1 MTQIPTFEEIAEAH
15 GHRCPGIAIGYKM
28 AKAAAEWAGDEP
40 VRVYSTTTRCP
51 LDALRHTFRLTDE
64 TLTIEDKGELH
75 FVLEKADGSKLF
87 IDEVPGSKIK
97 NAEGARDRRE
107 RGDAKGSLRVGCK
120 RRLFLARILLT
131 IPRLF
136 AIIVADRADGRAPCE
151 ASVAFSRTTPP
162 PKGDKNG

>member
-1 MTQIPTFEEIAEAH
+1 MTQIPTFEEIANAH

-97 NAEGARDRRE
+97 NAEGNALRE
-107 RGDAKGSLRVGCK
+107 KVRAGTASAEETKRFNEIQEELLEQAFAMDDEKLFTLR
-120 RRLFLARILLT
+120 T
-131 IPRLF
+131 
-136 AIIVADRADGRAPCE
+136 E
-151 ASVAFSRTTPP
+151 
-162 PKGDKNG
+162 

>member
-64 TLTIEDKGELH
+64 TLTIDDKGELH

-97 NAEGARDRRE
+97 NEE
-107 RGDAKGSLRVGCK
+107 
-120 RRLFLARILLT
+120 
-131 IPRLF
+131 
-136 AIIVADRADGRAPCE
+136 
-151 ASVAFSRTTPP
+151 
-162 PKGDKNG
+162 GDKLRKKVREGTASKEETARFNEIQEELLEQAFNTPDEKLFTTHS

>member
-97 NAEGARDRRE
+97 NDEGNKLRKKVREGPASKEETARFNEIQEELLQQAFNTPDE
-107 RGDAKGSLRVGCK
+107 K
-120 RRLFLARILLT
+120 LFT
-131 IPRLF
+131 IH
-136 AIIVADRADGRAPCE
+136 
-151 ASVAFSRTTPP
+151 S
-162 PKGDKNG
+162 

>member
-1 MTQIPTFEEIAEAH
+1 MTQIPSFEEIANAH

-28 AKAAAEWAGDEP
+28 AKAAAKWAGEEP

-75 FVLEKADGSKLF
+75 FILEKADGSKLF

-97 NAEGARDRRE
+97 NEE
-107 RGDAKGSLRVGCK
+107 
-120 RRLFLARILLT
+120 
-131 IPRLF
+131 
-136 AIIVADRADGRAPCE
+136 
-151 ASVAFSRTTPP
+151 
-162 PKGDKNG
+162 GDKLREKVRSGVASEEETARFNEIQEELLQQAFNTPDEKLFTVTDDETN

>member
-15 GHRCPGIAIGYKM
+15 GHRCPGIAIGCKM

-97 NAEGARDRRE
+97 NDE
-107 RGDAKGSLRVGCK
+107 
-120 RRLFLARILLT
+120 
-131 IPRLF
+131 
-136 AIIVADRADGRAPCE
+136 
-151 ASVAFSRTTPP
+151 
-162 PKGDKNG
+162 GDKLRKKVREGTASKEETARFNEIQEELLQQAFNTPDEKLFTIHS

>member
-97 NAEGARDRRE
+97 NEE
-107 RGDAKGSLRVGCK
+107 
-120 RRLFLARILLT
+120 
-131 IPRLF
+131 
-136 AIIVADRADGRAPCE
+136 
-151 ASVAFSRTTPP
+151 
-162 PKGDKNG
+162 GDKLRKKVREGTASKEETARFNEIQEELLQQAFNTPDEKLFTIHS

>member
-97 NAEGARDRRE
+97 NDEGNKLRKKVREGTASKEEIARFNEIQEELLQQAFNTPDE
-107 RGDAKGSLRVGCK
+107 K
-120 RRLFLARILLT
+120 LFT
-131 IPRLF
+131 IH
-136 AIIVADRADGRAPCE
+136 
-151 ASVAFSRTTPP
+151 S
-162 PKGDKNG
+162 

>member
-1 MTQIPTFEEIAEAH
+1 
-15 GHRCPGIAIGYKM
+15 M

-97 NAEGARDRRE
+97 NAEGNALRE
-107 RGDAKGSLRVGCK
+107 KVRAGTASAEETK
-120 RRLFLARILLT
+120 RFNEIQEELLEQAFNTADEKLFT
-131 IPRLF
+131 
-136 AIIVADRADGRAPCE
+136 V
-151 ASVAFSRTTPP
+151 RTE
-162 PKGDKNG
+162 

>member
-1 MTQIPTFEEIAEAH
+1 MTQIPTFEEIANAH

-97 NAEGARDRRE
+97 NAEGNALRE
-107 RGDAKGSLRVGCK
+107 KVRAGTASAEETK
-120 RRLFLARILLT
+120 RFNEIQEELLEQAFNTADEKLFT
-131 IPRLF
+131 
-136 AIIVADRADGRAPCE
+136 V
-151 ASVAFSRTTPP
+151 RTE
-162 PKGDKNG
+162 

>member
-97 NAEGARDRRE
+97 NDE
-107 RGDAKGSLRVGCK
+107 
-120 RRLFLARILLT
+120 
-131 IPRLF
+131 
-136 AIIVADRADGRAPCE
+136 
-151 ASVAFSRTTPP
+151 
-162 PKGDKNG
+162 GDKLRKKVREGTASKEETARFNEIQEELLQQAFNTPDEKLFTIHS

>member
-1 MTQIPTFEEIAEAH
+1 MTQIPTFEEIANAH

-97 NAEGARDRRE
+97 NDEGNKLREKVRGGTASKEETARFNEIQEELLQQAFNTPDE
-107 RGDAKGSLRVGCK
+107 K
-120 RRLFLARILLT
+120 LFT
-131 IPRLF
+131 IH
-136 AIIVADRADGRAPCE
+136 
-151 ASVAFSRTTPP
+151 S
-162 PKGDKNG
+162 

>member
-28 AKAAAEWAGDEP
+28 AKAAAEWAGNEP

-51 LDALRHTFRLTDE
+51 LDALRHTFNLTDE

-97 NAEGARDRRE
+97 NDEGNKLRKKVREGTASKEETARFNEIQEELLQQAFNTPDE
-107 RGDAKGSLRVGCK
+107 K
-120 RRLFLARILLT
+120 LFT
-131 IPRLF
+131 IH
-136 AIIVADRADGRAPCE
+136 
-151 ASVAFSRTTPP
+151 S
-162 PKGDKNG
+162 

>member
-51 LDALRHTFRLTDE
+51 LDAIRHTFRLTDE

-97 NAEGARDRRE
+97 NDEGNKLRKKVREGTASKEETARFNEIQEELLQQAFNTPDE
-107 RGDAKGSLRVGCK
+107 K
-120 RRLFLARILLT
+120 LFT
-131 IPRLF
+131 IH
-136 AIIVADRADGRAPCE
+136 
-151 ASVAFSRTTPP
+151 S
-162 PKGDKNG
+162 

>member
-97 NAEGARDRRE
+97 NEE
-107 RGDAKGSLRVGCK
+107 
-120 RRLFLARILLT
+120 
-131 IPRLF
+131 
-136 AIIVADRADGRAPCE
+136 
-151 ASVAFSRTTPP
+151 
-162 PKGDKNG
+162 GDKLRKKVREGTASKEETARFNEIQEELLQQAFNTPDEKLFTVRTE

>member
-97 NAEGARDRRE
+97 NDEGNKLRKKVRAGTASAEE
-107 RGDAKGSLRVGCK
+107 TK
-120 RRLFLARILLT
+120 RFNEIQEELLEQAFNTADEKLFT
-131 IPRLF
+131 
-136 AIIVADRADGRAPCE
+136 V
-151 ASVAFSRTTPP
+151 RTE
-162 PKGDKNG
+162 

>member
-97 NAEGARDRRE
+97 NAEGNALRE
-107 RGDAKGSLRVGCK
+107 KVRAGTASAEETK
-120 RRLFLARILLT
+120 RFNEIQEELLEQAFNTADEKLFT
-131 IPRLF
+131 
-136 AIIVADRADGRAPCE
+136 V
-151 ASVAFSRTTPP
+151 RTE
-162 PKGDKNG
+162 

>member
-51 LDALRHTFRLTDE
+51 LDALRHTFHLTDE

-97 NAEGARDRRE
+97 NDE
-107 RGDAKGSLRVGCK
+107 
-120 RRLFLARILLT
+120 
-131 IPRLF
+131 
-136 AIIVADRADGRAPCE
+136 
-151 ASVAFSRTTPP
+151 
-162 PKGDKNG
+162 GDKLRKKVREGTASKEETARFNEIQEELLQQAFNTPDEKLFTIHS

>member
-1 MTQIPTFEEIAEAH
+1 MTQIPTFEEIANAH

-28 AKAAAEWAGDEP
+28 AKAAAEWAGNEP

-51 LDALRHTFRLTDE
+51 LDALRYTFRLTDE

-97 NAEGARDRRE
+97 NEE
-107 RGDAKGSLRVGCK
+107 
-120 RRLFLARILLT
+120 
-131 IPRLF
+131 
-136 AIIVADRADGRAPCE
+136 
-151 ASVAFSRTTPP
+151 
-162 PKGDKNG
+162 GDKLREKVRGGTASKEETARFNEIQEELLEQAFNTPDEKLFTTHS

>member
-97 NAEGARDRRE
+97 NAEGNALRE
-107 RGDAKGSLRVGCK
+107 KVRAGTASAEETK
-120 RRLFLARILLT
+120 RFDEIQEELLELSFNTPDEKLFT
-131 IPRLF
+131 
-136 AIIVADRADGRAPCE
+136 V
-151 ASVAFSRTTPP
+151 RTE
-162 PKGDKNG
+162 

>member
-51 LDALRHTFRLTDE
+51 LDALRHTFHRLTDE

-97 NAEGARDRRE
+97 NDEGNKLRKKVREGTASKEETARFNEIQEELLQQAFNTPDE
-107 RGDAKGSLRVGCK
+107 K
-120 RRLFLARILLT
+120 LFT
-131 IPRLF
+131 IH
-136 AIIVADRADGRAPCE
+136 
-151 ASVAFSRTTPP
+151 S
-162 PKGDKNG
+162 

>member
-1 MTQIPTFEEIAEAH
+1 MTQIPTFEEIANAH

-40 VRVYSTTTRCP
+40 VRVYSTTNRCP
-51 LDALRHTFRLTDE
+51 LDALRHTFHLTDE

-97 NAEGARDRRE
+97 NAEGNALRE
-107 RGDAKGSLRVGCK
+107 KVRAGTASAEETK
-120 RRLFLARILLT
+120 RFNEIQEELLEQAFNTADEKLFT
-131 IPRLF
+131 
-136 AIIVADRADGRAPCE
+136 V
-151 ASVAFSRTTPP
+151 RTE
-162 PKGDKNG
+162 

>member
-97 NAEGARDRRE
+97 NDE
-107 RGDAKGSLRVGCK
+107 
-120 RRLFLARILLT
+120 
-131 IPRLF
+131 
-136 AIIVADRADGRAPCE
+136 
-151 ASVAFSRTTPP
+151 
-162 PKGDKNG
+162 GDKLRKKVREGTASKEETARFNEIQEELLEQAFNTPDEKLFTIHS

>member
-97 NAEGARDRRE
+97 NAEGNALRE
-107 RGDAKGSLRVGCK
+107 KVRAGTASAEETK
-120 RRLFLARILLT
+120 RFNEIQEELLEQAFNTADEKLFT
-131 IPRLF
+131 IH
-136 AIIVADRADGRAPCE
+136 
-151 ASVAFSRTTPP
+151 S
-162 PKGDKNG
+162 

>member
-1 MTQIPTFEEIAEAH
+1 MTQIPTFEEIANAH

-97 NAEGARDRRE
+97 NDE
-107 RGDAKGSLRVGCK
+107 
-120 RRLFLARILLT
+120 
-131 IPRLF
+131 
-136 AIIVADRADGRAPCE
+136 
-151 ASVAFSRTTPP
+151 
-162 PKGDKNG
+162 GDKLRKKVREGTASKEETARFNEIQEELLQQAFNTPDEKLFTIHS

>member
-1 MTQIPTFEEIAEAH
+1 MTQIPTFEEIANAH

-75 FVLEKADGSKLF
+75 FILEKADGSKLF

-97 NAEGARDRRE
+97 NEE
-107 RGDAKGSLRVGCK
+107 
-120 RRLFLARILLT
+120 
-131 IPRLF
+131 
-136 AIIVADRADGRAPCE
+136 
-151 ASVAFSRTTPP
+151 
-162 PKGDKNG
+162 GDKLREKVRGGTASKEETARFNEIQEELLEQAFNTPDEKLFTIHS

>member
-75 FVLEKADGSKLF
+75 FILEKADGSKLF

-97 NAEGARDRRE
+97 NDE
-107 RGDAKGSLRVGCK
+107 
-120 RRLFLARILLT
+120 
-131 IPRLF
+131 
-136 AIIVADRADGRAPCE
+136 
-151 ASVAFSRTTPP
+151 
-162 PKGDKNG
+162 GDKLRKKVREGTASKEETARFNEIQEELLQQAFNTPDEKLFTIHS

>member
-1 MTQIPTFEEIAEAH
+1 MTQIPTFEEIANAH

-97 NAEGARDRRE
+97 NEE
-107 RGDAKGSLRVGCK
+107 
-120 RRLFLARILLT
+120 
-131 IPRLF
+131 
-136 AIIVADRADGRAPCE
+136 
-151 ASVAFSRTTPP
+151 
-162 PKGDKNG
+162 GDKLRKKVREGTASKEETARFNEIQEELLQQAFNTPDEKLFTIHS

>member
-1 MTQIPTFEEIAEAH
+1 MTQIPTFEEIANAH

-28 AKAAAEWAGDEP
+28 AKAAAEWAGEEP

-75 FVLEKADGSKLF
+75 FILEKADGSKLF

-97 NAEGARDRRE
+97 NEE
-107 RGDAKGSLRVGCK
+107 
-120 RRLFLARILLT
+120 
-131 IPRLF
+131 
-136 AIIVADRADGRAPCE
+136 
-151 ASVAFSRTTPP
+151 
-162 PKGDKNG
+162 GDKLREKVRSGIASEEETARFNEIQEELLEQAFNTPDEKLFTVKTE